1 MKIIIVGMSK
11 VGLLLV
17 KNLSSNPSF
26 DITVIDNVKEEV
38 DNATELYNVNGVCG
52 SGSSRTILLNAGI
65 ESADAI
71 IALTPID
78 EVNITCCMIGKSC
91 GVRYTCA
98 IVNSIVFENDIEY
111 LQKNID
117 YVINP
122 RLLTAQEVFMQI
134 GLPGKCKLDAMFGKN
149 AIMLKTTVGENLLNG
164 KSMIDVKKYFE
175 QKVLIGA
182 VKRNK
187 DVYIP
192 NGTFVLEDKDEIEMI
207 FEKEYLPEILKKLS
221 LPQIN
226 ANNILII
233 GCGTTG
239 YFLAQKITDSK
250 MNLKI
255 IDNNM
260 ARCKE
265 LSEIFPN
272 AKISYINDAERLM
285 IQDLKNIDVCILL
298 ADSDDSNI
306 VHSLYAWSKG
316 IKSIIMRV
324 NSPQYEQ
331 LLNKTDFQITVSPAV
346 TTVDKIL
353 SFIRNI
359 AYYNDKG
366 DDIKQIRLMFN
377 ASAETIEFIAYEN
390 CKVLNIPFSSPEFKI
405 KKNVLIAIIIRDG
418 QTIIPD
424 GKSSI
429 KCNDKVIVITKIGGK
444 YNTLNDIFM

>member
-17 KNLSSNPSF
+17 KNLSNNPEF

-38 DNATELYNVNGVCG
+38 DKATELYNVNGVCG

-65 ESADAI
+65 ESADVI

-78 EVNITCCMIGKSC
+78 EVNITCCMIGKNC
-91 GVRYTCA
+91 GARYTCA
-98 IVNSIVFENDIEY
+98 IVHSIDFEKDIEY
-111 LQKNID
+111 LQKSID

-122 RLLTAQEVFMQI
+122 RLITAQEVFMQI
-134 GLPGKCKLDAMFGKN
+134 GLPGKCKVDALFGKS
-149 AIMLKTTVGENLLNG
+149 AIMLKTTITNNLKG

-182 VKRNK
+182 VRRNK
-187 DVYIP
+187 EIYIP
-192 NGTFVLEDKDEIEMI
+192 NGTFVLEDNDEIEMI
-207 FEKEYLPEILKKLS
+207 VEKEYLPAILEKLN

-226 ANNILII
+226 VNNVLII

-239 YFLAQKITDSK
+239 YFLSQKITENK

-255 IDNNM
+255 IDSNLS
-260 ARCKE
+260 RCKE
-265 LSEIFPN
+265 LSDIFPN
-272 AKISYINDAERLM
+272 AKISYINDAEKLM
-285 IQDLKNIDVCILL
+285 MQDLKNIDVCILL
-298 ADSDDSNI
+298 TDKDDSNI
-306 VHSLYAWSKG
+306 VNSLYAWSKG

-324 NSPQYEQ
+324 NSPQYEK

-366 DDIKQIRLMFN
+366 DDIKQIRLIFN
-377 ASAETIEFIAYEN
+377 ASAETIEFIAYDN
-390 CKVLNIPFSSPEFKI
+390 CKVLNIPFSSPDFKI

-424 GKSSI
+424 GKSDI
-429 KCNDKVIVITKIGGK
+429 KCNDKVIVITKTGGK